1 MSELVVITPG
11 STPSEWRF
19 EIHDQHLTPAGA
31 AQGGVVMAAAVEA
44 VERSIRRPL
53 VWATGRYL
61 RHVAPG
67 TTMVVAVEEDVV
79 GHATTQASAT
89 GTVDDVPV
97 ISVVA
102 AGGSRPFPPVPAP
115 VRPPTVDGPD
125 GTPRY
130 PISPGRPSMA
140 DGFDVRL
147 AAGRLPTELDG
158 VPGSAESAFWLRL
171 PWGRRTLGVADIA
184 IVADFAMLAVSHTV
198 GRRTTG
204 NSLDNTIR
212 IVRRLDADEVL
223 LDVTVV
229 ALADGFGHV
238 ESRLWTPSGELVAVA
253 STTLVLREAGTD
265 GQSTRSTRRIVGQTG
280 GSA

>member
-1 MSELVVITPG
+1 
-11 STPSEWRF
+11 
-19 EIHDQHLTPAGA
+19 
-31 AQGGVVMAAAVEA
+31 
-44 VERSIRRPL
+44 
-53 VWATGRYL
+53 
-61 RHVAPG
+61 
-67 TTMVVAVEEDVV
+67 
-79 GHATTQASAT
+79 
-89 GTVDDVPV
+89 
-97 ISVVA
+97 
-102 AGGSRPFPPVPAP
+102 
-115 VRPPTVDGPD
+115 
-125 GTPRY
+125 
-130 PISPGRPSMA
+130 MA

-147 AAGRLPTELDG
+147 AAGRLPADLDG

-212 IVRRLDADEVL
+212 IVRRLDAEEVL

-229 ALADGFGHV
+229 ALAEGFGHV